1 MSNSLNVIVL
11 DSNEQVIRWLDPELC
26 DIVETSKKNACRKI
40 ELTYPY
46 ESEVILEDDTLW
58 YQQGNKI
65 FVPSLNGI
73 KSCLYVINTDY
84 DIDFWKEN
92 TIKLEAE
99 EVIVELNNDVL
110 YFEEDSII
118 NITLEKL
125 DEWFG
130 SYFDIKGIDTLASN
144 RKQVTPSGIMTRM
157 SLFRMIEEQT
167 DRIFISTYTNEGNK
181 ILRSLYLAN
190 PDDIR
195 FTART
200 ETLDLNYNLESLEFT
215 KSEEDTYTAL
225 APIFSNT
232 NVVSAE
238 DVQSLQ
244 NKISAH
250 IIAKAE
256 LSTENLNDRHYIQM
270 LNTMYNALSDQS
282 IVSGGITLPST
293 DNSNLI
299 QEWLDY
305 EVMEGQEIPMIIKTD
320 EEGNVISESNWYA
333 PFEKSKGELYIKYN
347 GNNQTTYSY
356 IQPYNESKAPV
367 KYKCGVKNTNETL
380 VEAIYNELALSLL
393 NKINPEY
400 ELEVSVKDIQQV
412 LGLND
417 LGYQLHESLHVRVP
431 NFNYYV
437 PCRITETTKNLHHPG
452 ENKIKIETEVTTVYN
467 LEETLIKSENRII
480 SANDTNDIIGGLLVC
495 DNIGLPDQYVTMNI
509 RLVKGYTATEI
520 EKSSNIQQQ
529 IKTFDPVNEYYVF
542 SEQQIANLEKAIR
555 NDIIKNGW
563 DGFKDYYRLR
573 DVDGNVYSVPYRWC
587 ISIYC
592 TRNQFYCNNEE
603 FYAENPNDALG
614 NGFFDDTISVHYYP
628 DAINL
633 LKNTNYYNVS
643 KLYYPSIYYL
653 WWDSIIADI
662 VDRTGLTG
670 NIFPPLTSSE
680 RQNGPTCTPASLSNV
695 TSILRNYHS
704 EYELATLMGTMK
716 ESGTS
721 RNNANKVMTELGFN
735 VEIVEA
741 TADNIIKYVNPGH
754 IASIDLDA
762 SKLGE
767 EYYNNLYHGLEP
779 ENHSVI
785 IYDWY
790 WVSNINNLYVAVM
803 DTNIPVFNPAY
814 LKGTQFECGKNSWI
828 SWNTVLNAIN
838 AMYHD
843 GVWYYP
849 ENNLKHM
856 SIISNTEKNIAPVE
870 EVTGNYIITPSFSPE
885 LNTYKFHLSVI
896 NTTIKDMLH
905 MISENNINIDIMSSS
920 NNIVTASNST
930 LENISMWWLRA
941 LLLAGAFYYQNNE
954 IENDDE
960 LVIEASPKSNS
971 MKYYNHFNTLV
982 DVIGDYDW
990 FTPCNPNNRELRFN
1004 YICSTLLF
1012 YLGICYNYLAFTFES
1027 SYMGFEKIGKLLVDK
1042 AGKTNNTPYLNYFVV
1057 PLNSTNIGKY
1067 LKKTAYHD
1075 SFMTTVILTYAYS
1088 TDLNTTAIV
1097 KDDYY
1102 PVMLYNKNG
1111 SNVDYMNISAG
1122 GNNLTNRYNTRISE
1136 AENYNPFKTTSI
1148 SNIVSWNSS
1157 INDLLDDGDKGNMLV
1172 ISYYT
1177 KAELEAM

>member
-1 MSNSLNVIVL
+1 MPNSLNIIVL
-11 DSNEQVIRWLDPELC
+11 DSNENVIRWLDPDLC
-26 DIVETSKKNACRKI
+26 EVIETSKKNACRKI

-65 FVPSLNGI
+65 FVPSMNGI
-73 KSCLYVINTDY
+73 KSCLYVINTNY

-92 TIKLEAE
+92 TIHLEAE
-99 EVIVELNNDVL
+99 EVIVELNNDVI

-118 NITLEKL
+118 NVTTQKL

-130 SYFDIKGIDTLASN
+130 SYYDIGTIDTLASN

-157 SLFRMIEEQT
+157 SLLRMIEEQT
-167 DRIFISTYTNEGNK
+167 DRISITTYTNEGNK
-181 ILRSLYLAN
+181 ILRSLSLAN
-190 PDDIR
+190 PEDTR
-195 FTART
+195 FISKTD
-200 ETLDLNYNLESLEFT
+200 TLDLNYNLESLEFT

-232 NVVSAE
+232 NVASAE
-238 DVQSLQ
+238 DVQELQ
-244 NKISAH
+244 NKVSAH

-256 LSTENLNDRHYIQM
+256 LATENYSTKQYMQLLN
-270 LNTMYNALSDQS
+270 NMYNALSDQAL
-282 IVSGGITLPST
+282 ISGGNTVIST
-293 DNSNLI
+293 DTTDII
-299 QEWLDY
+299 QDWLDY

-320 EEGNVISESNWYA
+320 EEGNVVSESSWYA
-333 PFEKSKGELYIKYN
+333 PFEKSKGELYIKFN
-347 GNNQTTYSY
+347 GHNQTTYST
-356 IQPYNESKAPV
+356 IKPYNQNKAPE
-367 KYKCGVKNTNETL
+367 KYKIGTENTNETL

-393 NKINPEY
+393 NKIHPDY
-400 ELEVSVKDIQQV
+400 ELEISVKDIQQL

-417 LGYQLHESLHVRVP
+417 LGYQLHESLQVRVP

-452 ENKIKIETEVTTVYN
+452 ENKIKIETEITTVYN
-467 LEETLIKSENRII
+467 LEETMIKSENRII
-480 SANDTNDIIGGLLVC
+480 SANDTNDVIGGLLLC
-495 DNIGLPDQYVTMNI
+495 DNVGLPDQYVTMNI
-509 RLVKGYTATEI
+509 KLVKGYTETEI
-520 EKSSNIQQQ
+520 EKSSTIQQQ
-529 IKTFDPVNEYYVF
+529 IKTFDPVNNYYVF

-563 DGFKDYYRLR
+563 EGTQEYYRLR
-573 DVDGNVYSVPYRWC
+573 DIDGTVYSVPFRWC

-592 TRNQFYCNNEE
+592 TRNQLYCNNEE
-603 FYAENPNDALG
+603 YYSENPTDALG
-614 NGFFDDTISVHYYP
+614 KGFFEDTISVHYYP
-628 DAINL
+628 NAIEIM
-633 LKNTNYYNVS
+633 TNGVNYLNS
-643 KLYYPSIYYL
+643 KQYYPSVYYL
-653 WWDSIIADI
+653 WWDSIIED
-662 VDRTGLTG
+662 VKDRTHLTG
-670 NIFPPLTSSE
+670 EFLPPMTSSE
-680 RQNGPTCTPASLSNV
+680 RQNGPTCTPASLSNA
-695 TSILRNYHS
+695 TSILRNYHT
-704 EYELATLMGTMK
+704 EYELATLMGTNA
-716 ESGTS
+716 ETGTN
-721 RNNANKVMTELGFN
+721 RVNANNVMKELGFN
-735 VEIVEA
+735 VEIVEV
-741 TADNIIKYVNPGH
+741 TNENIIKYINPGH
-754 IASIDLDA
+754 VASIDVDV

-767 EYYNNLYHGLEP
+767 EYYNNIYEGSDP
-779 ENHSVI
+779 GNHSVI
-785 IYDWY
+785 VYDWY
-790 WVSNINNLYVAVM
+790 WMGNTNSLYVAVM
-803 DTNIPVFNPAY
+803 DTNLPVFNPGY
-814 LKGTQFECGKNSWI
+814 LPNTSFECGKNNWMSWR
-828 SWNTVLNAIN
+828 TLLNAIN
-838 AMYHD
+838 GRYQD
-843 GVWYYP
+843 GVWYVA
-849 ENNLKHM
+849 ESGTKHM
-856 SIISNTEKNIAPVE
+856 TIISNSEENISTVE
-870 EVTGNYIITPSFSPE
+870 EVTGSYVITPSFSPE
-885 LNTYKFHLSVI
+885 INNYKFNLSIV
-896 NTTIKDMLH
+896 NNAVKDMLH
-905 MISENNINIDIMSSS
+905 VISDTNLNIDIMSSS
-920 NNIVTASNST
+920 NNIKTATNT
-930 LENISMWWLRA
+930 VLENISMWWLRA
-941 LLLAGAFYYQNNE
+941 LLLAAAYYYQNNE
-954 IENDDE
+954 IETNEDIIVD
-960 LVIEASPKSNS
+960 ASPTSNS
-971 MKYYNHFNTLV
+971 MKYYEHFNTLI

-990 FTPCNPNNRELRFN
+990 FTPCTPSNRDLRFN
-1004 YICSTLLF
+1004 YVCTTLLF

-1148 SNIVSWNSS
+1148 SNMVSWNSS